1 MGLNLD
7 ELSTM
12 GATAQADLV
21 RRREL
26 TQLKLLD
33 AAIAR
38 IERVNPRINTVITP
52 LFEEARKA
60 AGAPD
65 CDYWTIFGRV
75 EVADSCLRANEGR
88 VR

>member
-12 GATAQADLV
+12 DAKAQADLV
-21 RRREL
+21 GRREL

-38 IERVNPRINTVITP
+38 IERINPRINAVITP
-52 LFEEARKA
+52 LFEEARRPQA
-60 AGAPD
+60 RPIATIGQPSGA
-65 CDYWTIFGRV
+65 
-75 EVADSCLRANEGR
+75 SK
-88 VR
+88 